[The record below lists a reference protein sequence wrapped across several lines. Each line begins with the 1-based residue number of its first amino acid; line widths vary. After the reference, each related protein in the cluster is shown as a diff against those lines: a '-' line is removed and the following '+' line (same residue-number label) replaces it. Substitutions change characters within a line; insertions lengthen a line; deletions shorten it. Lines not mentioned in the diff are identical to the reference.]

1 MKRMILTLAGGLA
14 AFLTLAPAA
23 EAAPWQP
30 INQREH
36 RLTSR
41 IDKGVRNGSLNRR
54 EAARLRYRYR
64 RHTWLENSYRRS
76 GRGLSTWERR
86 DLNRRFDSLS
96 RSVRVQRH
104 DRQRRWRR

>member
-1 MKRMILTLAGGLA
+1 VKRMMLTLAGGLA

-23 EAAPWQP
+23 QAAPWQP

-36 RLTSR
+36 RLTTR
-41 IDKGVRNGSLNRR
+41 INQGVRNGSLNRR

-64 RHTWLENSYRRS
+64 RLASLENRYRRS
-76 GRGLSTWERR
+76 GGLSSWERR

-96 RSVRVQRH
+96 HSIRVQRH

>member
-1 MKRMILTLAGGLA
+1 MILTLAGGLA
-14 AFLTLAPAA
+14 AFLTLASAA

-41 IDKGVRNGSLNRR
+41 IDQGVRNGSLDRR

-64 RHTWLENSYRRS
+64 RLTWLENSYRRS
-76 GRGLSTWERR
+76 GRGLSAWERR
-86 DLNRRFDSLS
+86 DLNRRFDRLS